1 MEGPGK
7 IRMTVLRLGNGSTF
21 QTVREYLDVVGRNA
35 YSLVAAGAV
44 VQPQTQML
52 ISLLSERGDEI
63 DVGQMRKLIL
73 RLGDEL
79 GAAQQVAGVSAED
92 FQRVEAEC
100 ATAAGL
106 AEVERRVDV
115 VSKMLFDASAAQK
128 TNVQVGT
135 KESKNWKNQPLQYLT
150 HEQALAD
157 YASLL

>member
-52 ISLLSERGDEI
+52 ISLLSERGDEM

-92 FQRVEAEC
+92 FQRVNF
-100 ATAAGL
+100 
-106 AEVERRVDV
+106 V
-115 VSKMLFDASAAQK
+115 
-128 TNVQVGT
+128 
-135 KESKNWKNQPLQYLT
+135 
-150 HEQALAD
+150 ALGWQRWNGEWMP
-157 YASLL
+157 